1 MEGKYIQVTALE
13 KPKRQPSVGVAHVY
27 EHQTENAPV
36 ENENKVQLRTE
47 EPIVKNLKNKDM
59 KEVVTGIAVQPQMAA
74 ATESVEPLKRGQLYS
89 NSQLTAKKIIFGRIN
104 INRDVDIKEVRK
116 KIKSIKEAKGMITPV
131 LIVSAKVCLDHR
143 LDICDDAGNVVTYD
157 TENLELIYIILDGQH
172 RHAAI
177 QQLKKEGFPF
187 EAYYMLPLNDCAP
200 VTMLKEVNTAVNPWD
215 GIDWLTMGIETAK
228 NHGIETKRMV
238 WYKDL
243 ANTTDISNSAASIY
257 ASGNPLS
264 IVSKAQ
270 IQKAINEAGKSNK
283 LSELAN
289 VTGLDRNKTFFNTVN
304 SKLTSKIAGLK
315 IVPKT
320 LYTLINNFIVEDKGT
335 MEEAHA
341 HVTTFINSLTDEQT
355 KAITGAK
362 KQTDKTKDRV
372 LEELIIQ
379 YYREYQTSLPTE

>member
-1 MEGKYIQVTALE
+1 
-13 KPKRQPSVGVAHVY
+13 
-27 EHQTENAPV
+27 
-36 ENENKVQLRTE
+36 
-47 EPIVKNLKNKDM
+47 M
-59 KEVVTGIAVQPQMAA
+59 KEVVTGIAVQPQVAA
-74 ATESVEPLKRGQLYS
+74 ATESVELLKKGQLYS
-89 NSQLTAKKIIFGRIN
+89 NSQLVAKKIIFGRVN
-104 INRDVDIKEVRK
+104 INRDVIEKEVKK
-116 KIKSIKEAKGMITPV
+116 KIKSIVEANGVITPF
-131 LIVSAKVCLDHR
+131 LIVPAKICLENG
-143 LDICDDAGNVVTYD
+143 LDICDYEGNVITND
-157 TENLELIYIILDGQH
+157 TPNLEQIHIILDGQH
-172 RHAAI
+172 RHEAVLR
-177 QQLKKEGFPF
+177 LKKEGKNF
-187 EAYYMLPLNDCAP
+187 EAYYMLPLNDCQLI
-200 VTMLKEVNTAVNPWD
+200 TLLKEANTAVNPWN

-228 NHGIETKRMV
+228 NHNIDTKRMV

-320 LYTLINNFIVEDKGT
+320 LYTLINNFVAENKGT
-335 MEEAHA
+335 IEEAHV
-341 HVTTFINSLTDEQT
+341 HVTAFINSLTDEQT

-362 KQTDKTKDRV
+362 KQVDKTKDMV
-372 LEELIIQ
+372 LEALIYQ
-379 YYREYQTSLPTE
+379 YYSEYQTSLPNE

>member
-1 MEGKYIQVTALE
+1 MNNLKQVTSME
-13 KPKRQPSVGVAHVY
+13 EPKRQPSVGVAHVI

-47 EPIVKNLKNKDM
+47 EEIVKNIKIKEM
-59 KEVVTGIAVQPQMAA
+59 KEVVTGIAVLPQVAA
-74 ATESVEPLKRGQLYS
+74 ATESVEPLRRGQVYS
-89 NSQLTAKKIIFGRIN
+89 KSQLTAQKIIFGRIN
-104 INRDVDIKEVRK
+104 INRDVDLKEVRK
-116 KIKSIKEAKGMITPV
+116 KIKSIKEAKGMITPL
-131 LIVSAKVCLDHR
+131 LIIPAKVCLDQK

-157 TENLELIYIILDGQH
+157 TENLEKIYIIIDGQH

-177 QQLKKEGFPF
+177 QQLNKDGVTF

-228 NHGIETKRMV
+228 NHNIDTKRMV

-270 IQKAINEAGKSNK
+270 IQKAINEAGKSCK
-283 LSELAN
+283 LAELAN
-289 VTGLDRNKTFFNTVN
+289 VTGLDRNKTFFNAVN

-320 LYTLINNFIVEDKGT
+320 LYTFINNFVAENKGT
-335 MEEAHA
+335 IEEAHI
-341 HVTTFINSLTDEQT
+341 HVTAFINSLTEEQT

-362 KQTDKTKDRV
+362 KQADKTKDMV
-372 LEELIIQ
+372 LEALLNQ
-379 YYREYQTSLPTE
+379 YYNEYQTSLSTE